1 MSNIQEI
8 SIFLRNLYTVA
19 EIKIMIIGSCVGACF
34 AAVVG
39 GVDKGIQALLVLVAI
54 DYLTGMMAGYKTGV
68 LSSSR
73 GFKGVIKKLVIF
85 LVVGFANLLD
95 CGMGLNMLKSMA
107 VFAYSANEGLSIIEN
122 IDRMGYSEYI
132 PFFLRDKVESLR
144 KERGVQ

>member
-1 MSNIQEI
+1 MDLILKI
-8 SIFLRNLYTVA
+8 YTKL
-19 EIKIMIIGSCVGACF
+19 ELKIMAVGGIIGAFFSVA
-34 AAVVG
+34 VG
-39 GVDKGIQALLVLVAI
+39 GMDKGIQALLVLVAI
-54 DYLTGMMAGYKTGV
+54 DYLTGMAAGYKTGV

-132 PFFLRDKVESLR
+132 PFFLRDKIEALR
-144 KERGVQ
+144 KDKITVPCDKK

>member
-1 MSNIQEI
+1 MNNFQEVAM
-8 SIFLRNLYTVA
+8 FLRNLYTVA

-34 AAVVG
+34 AAIVG
-39 GVDKGIQALLVLVAI
+39 GVDKGIQALLVLVMI
-54 DYLTGMMAGYKTGV
+54 DYLTGMVAGYKTSA
-68 LSSSR
+68 LNYKR
-73 GFKGVIKKLVIF
+73 GFEGVIKKLVIF

>member
-1 MSNIQEI
+1 MNNFQEVAM
-8 SIFLRNLYTVA
+8 FLRNLYTVA

-39 GVDKGIQALLVLVAI
+39 GVDKGIQALLVLVMI
-54 DYLTGMMAGYKTGV
+54 DYLTGMVAGYKTSA
-68 LSSSR
+68 LNYKR
-73 GFKGVIKKLVIF
+73 GFEGVIKKLVIF